1 MIGDIVLARHYDLF
15 NKYKYSYFLV
25 IYDEELDT
33 SNSHTINITALKIT
47 SKDTNLC
54 YEVPLDLKKPS
65 HVLCSKFYTLNKS
78 QVLSVIGHI
87 NDLKLVQKEIKRYYK
102 EIRRQLKCLK

>member
-1 MIGDIVLARHYDLF
+1 MIGDIVCANHYDVF
-15 NKYKYSYFLV
+15 NKPKVSIFLV
-25 IYDEELDT
+25 IYDEELDP
-33 SNSHTINITALKIT
+33 SNSHSINVTALKIT

-54 YEVPLDLKKPS
+54 YEVPIDLKKPS

-78 QVLSVIGHI
+78 QVISVIGHI
-87 NDLKLVQKEIKRYYK
+87 DNLKPIEKEIKRYYK